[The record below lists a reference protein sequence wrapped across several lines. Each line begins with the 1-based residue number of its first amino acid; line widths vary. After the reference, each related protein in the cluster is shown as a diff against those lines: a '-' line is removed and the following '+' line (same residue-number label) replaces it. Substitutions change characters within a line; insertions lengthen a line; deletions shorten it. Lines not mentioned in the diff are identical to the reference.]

1 MRITKSKLK
10 EMIQEAIAEAAKPD
24 YLDLDKDG
32 DKKESMKDAA
42 ADADDD
48 ETVDEAHCGKRDDDE
63 VVDENAFAP
72 NHYCIHHGG
81 VQMEGELKL
90 GKVIGHN
97 WNSRLQKVTKYDME
111 FEDGT
116 ILENVKAE
124 DILATEA
131 SLANE
136 HAGHPAKRDE
146 EE

>member
-32 DKKESMKDAA
+32 DKEESMKAAA

-48 ETVDEAHCGKRDDDE
+48 DKEP
-63 VVDENAFAP
+63 VDENAFAP

-81 VQMEGELKL
+81 VQMEGDLKL

-111 FEDGT
+111 LEDGT

-136 HAGHPAKRDE
+136 HAGHPAKRDDE

>member
-32 DKKESMKDAA
+32 NKEESMKDAA
-42 ADADDD
+42 ADADD

>member
-32 DKKESMKDAA
+32 DKEESMKAAA

-48 ETVDEAHCGKRDDDE
+48 DKEP
-63 VVDENAFAP
+63 VDENAFAP

-97 WNSRLQKVTKYDME
+97 WSTRLQKVTKYDME
-111 FEDGT
+111 LEDGT

-136 HAGHPAKRDE
+136 HAGHPAKRDDE

>member
-10 EMIQEAIAEAAKPD
+10 EMIQEAIAEAARPD
-24 YLDLDKDG
+24 FLDIDKDG
-32 DKKESMKDAA
+32 NKEESMKDAA

-48 ETVDEAHCGKRDDDE
+48 ET
-63 VVDENAFAP
+63 VDENAFAP

-81 VQMEGELKL
+81 VQMEGEFKL

-111 FEDGT
+111 LEDGT